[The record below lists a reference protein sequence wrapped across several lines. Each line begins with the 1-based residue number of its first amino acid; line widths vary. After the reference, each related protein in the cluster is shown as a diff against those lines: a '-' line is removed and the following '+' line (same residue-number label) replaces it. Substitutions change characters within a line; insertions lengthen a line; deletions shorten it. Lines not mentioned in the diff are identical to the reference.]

1 MGRPKKPIASVLLVP
16 LLLSQLL
23 VAQDKSRP
31 CPEPTETKDSK
42 FRPGQV
48 WQYKTRP
55 HEESSAFIILKVES
69 LPKVGT
75 IIHIRVEKIRLRNCT
90 GGPEPD
96 KFEHM
101 PFARDAIER
110 SVTKLVKENSVPDFH
125 TGYDEWRNACGGVYT
140 ITVAEAIKVAEDGFR
155 KNLGCG
161 QAG

>member
-1 MGRPKKPIASVLLVP
+1 MGRLNRPVSALLLVLP
-16 LLLSQLL
+16 LFGPQL

-48 WQYKTRP
+48 WQYKTRS
-55 HEESSAFIILKVES
+55 HEQNSTLTILKIES
-69 LPKVGT
+69 LPKLGT

-110 SVTKLVKENSVPDFH
+110 SVTKLLKESSVPDFH
-125 TGYDEWRNACGGVYT
+125 DGYDQWRSDCGGAYT
-140 ITVAEAIKVAEDGFR
+140 ITVAEAITVGEETFR

-161 QAG
+161 Q